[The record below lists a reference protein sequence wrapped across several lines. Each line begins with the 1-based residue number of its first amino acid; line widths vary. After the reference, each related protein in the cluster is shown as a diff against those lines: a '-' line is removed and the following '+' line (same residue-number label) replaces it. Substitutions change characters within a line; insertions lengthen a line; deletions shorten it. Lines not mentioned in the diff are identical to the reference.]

1 MQRNNKTGP
10 VLNKANRQ
18 IWPAL
23 VAVGGIA
30 AGPAVALE
38 LGEIRIDSSLGQPL
52 RASIAYALH
61 AGEQIHESCIFLR
74 PVRGASGIPG
84 VGKPRISLT
93 DSAILLRGLTPLREP
108 LVAMQVAVQCPKT
121 ANLAR
126 EYTLMVDLPSP
137 ASGIR
142 VVLNT
147 ESVPLATVPMPT
159 ASTRNVVVTPASTKV
174 APREVAPVSATT
186 PKAPAVDKS
195 PIAAGFRYQVQAGDS
210 LSQIVSRVEHRAI
223 ALWPAVDAVF
233 AANPHAFL
241 NNDRDLLRAG
251 AWLAIP
257 DMSGASAAIPVEAS
271 APLDAAAPVVNAMP
285 AAPAELPL
293 ELTVEPAEDFVS
305 PTGDADVAIDT
316 PETVVVD
323 IPDTVV
329 EITPVAPLAA
339 DIKST
344 DTGATESWSRWLGGA
359 GLTILFAVLIF
370 GRQIRDRFGST
381 AIGKSAVRPT
391 RRKQAVAPR
400 PLMAAASDEAYN
412 VSITAENFRQVAE
425 DSTAT
430 VKDLQ
435 SLQVEEVGNSRFSF
449 ISDFERQI
457 FEQNFNAAIAA
468 AGYASMG
475 IPEIA
480 QDAEA
485 TGDDFADRKARA
497 SSAFPV

>member
-1 MQRNNKTGP
+1 
-10 VLNKANRQ
+10 V
-18 IWPAL
+18 
-23 VAVGGIA
+23 
-30 AGPAVALE
+30 
-38 LGEIRIDSSLGQPL
+38 
-52 RASIAYALH
+52 
-61 AGEQIHESCIFLR
+61 
-74 PVRGASGIPG
+74 
-84 VGKPRISLT
+84 
-93 DSAILLRGLTPLREP
+93 
-108 LVAMQVAVQCPKT
+108 
-121 ANLAR
+121 
-126 EYTLMVDLPSP
+126 
-137 ASGIR
+137 
-142 VVLNT
+142 
-147 ESVPLATVPMPT
+147 
-159 ASTRNVVVTPASTKV
+159 
-174 APREVAPVSATT
+174 TT
-186 PKAPAVDKS
+186 PKAPAVDTS
-195 PIAAGFRYQVQAGDS
+195 PVAAGFRYQVQAGDS

-251 AWLAIP
+251 AWLVIP
-257 DMSGASAAIPVEAS
+257 DMTGASAATPVEAS

-316 PETVVVD
+316 PDIVAIDTPDIVVVDTPETMVVD

-329 EITPVAPLAA
+329 EITPVAPLTA

-359 GLTILFAVLIF
+359 GLTILFAALIF
-370 GRQIRDRFGST
+370 GRQIRDRFGSS

-400 PLMAAASDEAYN
+400 PLLAAASDEAYN
-412 VSITAENFRQVAE
+412 VSVTAENFRPVAE
-425 DSTAT
+425 DYDAT

-449 ISDFERQI
+449 VSDFERKV
-457 FEQNFNAAIAA
+457 FEQNFNKAIVA
-468 AGYASMG
+468 AGYAFKG

-480 QDAEA
+480 QDADA
-485 TGDDFADRKARA
+485 SGDDFADRKARA
-497 SSAFPV
+497 S